1 MTLAEMENLIKKL
14 DGRLTSVEQI
24 LPTLATRDDLLATTV
39 GLRTDLRSDLLATR
53 GELEAEIRA
62 TRSELEAEIR
72 ATRNELQVE
81 IRATRSA
88 LTERIDQVKHHT
100 DVRIEDARS
109 DIRKVAEGVASL
121 STSMQAN
128 TRVLED
134 VVKRLDRH
142 ETVLQVLVNR
152 RT

>member
-1 MTLAEMENLIKKL
+1 
-14 DGRLTSVEQI
+14 
-24 LPTLATRDDLLATTV
+24 
-39 GLRTDLRSDLLATR
+39 
-53 GELEAEIRA
+53 
-62 TRSELEAEIR
+62 
-72 ATRNELQVE
+72 
-81 IRATRSA
+81 

>member
-1 MTLAEMENLIKKL
+1 M
-14 DGRLTSVEQI
+14 
-24 LPTLATRDDLLATTV
+24 P
-39 GLRTDLRSDLLATR
+39 
-53 GELEAEIRA
+53 
-62 TRSELEAEIR
+62 
-72 ATRNELQVE
+72 
-81 IRATRSA
+81 
-88 LTERIDQVKHHT
+88 
-100 DVRIEDARS
+100 RS